1 MFEGLIFD
9 FAFHHHQDYQ
19 ISVRT
24 WVEYFYRRFLHVV
37 GSSCVLLSVD
47 EYVVLIAAL
56 MAADMD
62 DKETVTILLLGDP
75 GCGKSTFL
83 S

>member
-1 MFEGLIFD
+1 M
-9 FAFHHHQDYQ
+9 
-19 ISVRT
+19 
-24 WVEYFYRRFLHVV
+24 V